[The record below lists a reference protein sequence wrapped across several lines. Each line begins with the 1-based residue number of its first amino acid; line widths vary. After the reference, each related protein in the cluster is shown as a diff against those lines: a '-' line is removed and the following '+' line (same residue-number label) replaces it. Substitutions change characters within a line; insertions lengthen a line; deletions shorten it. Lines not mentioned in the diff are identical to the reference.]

1 MHKSLIRIGIKHF
14 IPTEIS
20 RSMKITVLLLF
31 CVLFQMRAEVTY
43 SQSTKLNLKIENESI
58 SSILDQIE
66 EQADYYFLYNNRV
79 DVSRKIS
86 LEAKNES
93 VSIILDKIFRGTDV
107 SYKLI
112 GRQIILSKLN
122 NEGRLSE
129 RTVTGSV
136 RAANGESLPGVSVIV
151 KGTTNGVI
159 TDVDGHFSIKIAE
172 QDAALEF
179 SFIGYST
186 QVISITQKNVIDV
199 VLLEDILS
207 LDEVVV
213 VSYGTQKKRD
223 LTGAVSKVDASGL
236 SDLPVGQLGQKLQGQ
251 VAGVQVNQT
260 TGRPGEGMAF
270 RIRGAASINGG
281 NEPLFVVDGMAIS
294 SGLSS
299 INPDEI
305 ESFSILKDASATS
318 LYGSRA
324 SNGVVLITTKG
335 AKKGKTSVGFK
346 ASYGIQSLKGMRKI
360 EVMDGTEFCQYQKEI
375 YEDREKY
382 EGYTGGVPEVYRNP
396 EKYGKGTDW
405 YDLLTRTA
413 AVQNYSLSV
422 SAGKDK
428 FSSSIVLGYFN
439 QEGVLFN
446 TGFERF
452 SLRANSEYQVNEKI
466 KLGLNVAPTLSL
478 STNHSTDGV
487 WNILAS
493 AILMSPCLSPYDENG
508 DLQVG
513 MNAPNMFPQPNWLR
527 VLKERT
533 NNTKKLTLLSNAF
546 AEIEFFKG
554 VKYKLQTGID
564 LGSSNHRTFTPST
577 SGGGM
582 FTAPPQKAT
591 GGYEAN
597 FYYNWNVE
605 NMLTYTG
612 VFDKHKIDL
621 LVGYSAQKY
630 TGEYGNIT
638 GTDFPDDDITW
649 VDAAATKNG
658 GSNMEQWAI
667 ASWIARANYSY
678 KERYLLQATFRR
690 DGCSRFGPN
699 NRYANFPSVSAG
711 WIISDEPFME
721 PVTKVMNYLKVRSS
735 YGVTGNYNIGNYNYI
750 ANLGKADYVFGNSLA
765 SGQALQRLSNDY
777 LTWEENKQF
786 DLGVDIGFLNDRIYL
801 MYDYYYKMT
810 NGMLYQID
818 IPAASGFWNIDSNI
832 GDFKSWGH
840 EITVSSRN
848 LVNKLKWTTNLNIA
862 FNRNKILK
870 LGTNNTPVGG
880 YSNQGDSNRLQVGH
894 PIGVFMGYV
903 YDGVY
908 MTQEEFDS
916 QPKHASSEVGTVRM
930 KDVFK
935 DGKIDEDDRTI
946 IGDPNP
952 DFVYGITN
960 EFSYRNFDLSI
971 LMSGQV
977 GGDILN
983 GNNEYT
989 ENIDGCFNVL
999 KSVKD
1004 RWRSMDEPGNGQVP
1018 RTKSGT
1024 TALYRYTH
1032 SGWVYD
1038 GTYLAIKNITL
1049 GYTVPLK
1056 ANDYVSSL
1064 RFYVTAQNLATFSG
1078 YPGINPEVCE
1088 NGMGW
1093 KGLGVDR
1100 TTYPVPRTFSVGC
1113 NVSF

>member
-1 MHKSLIRIGIKHF
+1 MIRENIVDIKSF
-14 IPTEIS
+14 IS
-20 RSMKITVLLLF
+20 RTLKITLVILF
-31 CVLFQMRAEVTY
+31 AFQFQLRAEKSANKGY
-43 SQSTKLNLKIENESI
+43 YQSADRDNIKIENVH
-58 SSILDQIE
+58 Q
-66 EQADYYFLYNNRV
+66 
-79 DVSRKIS
+79 
-86 LEAKNES
+86 
-93 VSIILDKIFRGTDV
+93 
-107 SYKLI
+107 
-112 GRQIILSKLN
+112 
-122 NEGRLSE
+122 LSE
-129 RTVTGSV
+129 RIVTGHV
-136 RAANGESLPGVSVIV
+136 RAANGETLPGVSVVV
-151 KGTTNGVI
+151 KGTTSGVI
-159 TDVDGHFSIKIAE
+159 TDMDGNFSLKVVE
-172 QDAALEF
+172 PDAALVF
-179 SFIGYST
+179 SFIGYVT
-186 QVISITQKNVIDV
+186 QTIRIDKKNVIEV
-199 VLLEDILS
+199 VLLEDVQS

-223 LTGAVSKVDASGL
+223 LTGAVSKVDALSL

-260 TGRPGEGMAF
+260 TGKPGEGMAF
-270 RIRGAASINGG
+270 RIRGAASVNGG

-324 SNGVVLITTKG
+324 SNGVVIITTKS

-360 EVMDGTEFCQYQKEI
+360 DVMDGTEFAQYQKEI
-375 YEDREKY
+375 YEDRARY
-382 EGYTGGVPEVYRNP
+382 EGYTGGIPEVYRNP
-396 EKYGKGTDW
+396 EIYGKGTDW

-413 AVQNYSLSV
+413 AIQNYSLSV

-428 FSSSIVLGYFN
+428 FRSSIVLGYFN
-439 QEGVLFN
+439 QDGVLLN
-446 TGFERF
+446 TDFERF
-452 SLRANSEYQVNEKI
+452 SLRANNEYQVNDKI
-466 KLGLNVAPTLSL
+466 KIGLNVAPTLSL

-493 AILMSPCLSPYDENG
+493 SILMSPCLSPYDENG
-508 DLQVG
+508 ELQVG

-533 NNTKKLTLLSNAF
+533 NNTKRLTLLSNAF
-546 AEIEFFKG
+546 AEVELFKG
-554 VKYKLQTGID
+554 IKYKLQAAID

-597 FYYNWNVE
+597 FYYNWTLE
-605 NMLTYTG
+605 NLLTYSRS
-612 VFDKHKIDL
+612 FKEHKVDL
-621 LVGYSAQKY
+621 LLGYSAQKY
-630 TGEYGNIT
+630 TGEYSNIT

-658 GSNMEQWAI
+658 NNNMEQWAI
-667 ASWIARANYSY
+667 ASLIARANYSY
-678 KERYLLQATFRR
+678 KDRYLLQVTYRR
-690 DGCSRFGPN
+690 DGCSRFGPS
-699 NRYANFPSVSAG
+699 NRYASFPSVSAG
-711 WIISDEPFME
+711 WIISDEPFMT
-721 PVTKVMNYLKVRSS
+721 PVTKVLNYLKVRSS

-750 ANLGKADYVFGNSLA
+750 ANLKKADYVFGNSLVP
-765 SGQALQRLSNDY
+765 GQALQRLSNDY

-786 DLGVDIGFLNDRIYL
+786 DFGIDIGFLNDRIYL
-801 MYDYYYKMT
+801 MYDYYYKKT
-810 NGMLYQID
+810 DGMLYQID
-818 IPAASGFWNIDSNI
+818 IPAASGFENIDSNI

-840 EITVSSRN
+840 EITVTSRN
-848 LVNKLKWTTNLNIA
+848 LVNKFTWTTNLNIA

-870 LGTNNTPVGG
+870 LGTNNTPIGG
-880 YSNQGDSNRLQVGH
+880 YSNQGDSNRLQVGQ

-903 YDGVY
+903 FDGVY
-908 MTQEEFDS
+908 LTEEEFAS
-916 QPKHASSEVGTVRM
+916 QPKHASSEIGTVRM
-930 KDVFK
+930 KDISK
-935 DGKIDEDDRTI
+935 DGKIDENDRTI
-946 IGDPNP
+946 IGNPNP
-952 DFVYGITN
+952 DFIYGITN
-960 EFSYRNFDLSI
+960 EFSYKNFDLSI

-977 GGDILN
+977 GGNILN

-1004 RWRSMDEPGNGQVP
+1004 RWRSPEQPGNGLVP

-1056 ANDYVSSL
+1056 TNSYVSSL
-1064 RFYVTAQNLATFSG
+1064 RFYITAQNIATFSG

-1093 KGLGVDR
+1093 RGLGVDR